1 MLKIFNKLNIIGTP
15 KLFVLM
21 ILFFLSCLT
30 SALGQNFS
38 TLEIVE
44 MININVLQMNILTVE
59 FSDNDKPINWIL
71 CKGNTSFIAQ
81 GGNRNHALIEQ
92 IRGVGN
98 IVKILQ
104 QGHNNRV
111 GDESVDK
118 TKHGVYQVGSRNHTE
133 VEQFGNQNNS
143 EALQY
148 GNSNEINIVQHN
160 GIGFFIDNKSCVNE
174 FIVSQTGYGN
184 YAIVNQ
190 TFYP

>member
-1 MLKIFNKLNIIGTP
+1 MLKTFNKLNIIGTP

-30 SALGQNFS
+30 SASGQNFS

-44 MININVLQMNILTVE
+44 LTNINVLQMNILTVE
-59 FSDNDKPINWIL
+59 YSDNDKPINWIL
-71 CKGNTSFIAQ
+71 CKGNASFVAQ

-98 IVKILQ
+98 IAKILQ
-104 QGHNNRV
+104 QGRNNRV

-118 TKHGVYQVGSRNHTE
+118 TKHGVYQAGNINHTE

-148 GNSNEINIVQHN
+148 GNSNEINIVQHGETVLFN
-160 GIGFFIDNKSCVNE
+160 NYKSYINKS
-174 FIVSQTGYGN
+174 IVLQIGN
-184 YAIVNQ
+184 GNSATITQDY
-190 TFYP
+190 YP